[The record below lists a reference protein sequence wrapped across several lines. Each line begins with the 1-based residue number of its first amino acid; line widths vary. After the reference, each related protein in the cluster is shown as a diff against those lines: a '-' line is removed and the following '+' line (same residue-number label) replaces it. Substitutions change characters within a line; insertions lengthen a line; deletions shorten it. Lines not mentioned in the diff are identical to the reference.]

1 MRLLPMAGD
10 PSGSGA
16 NMSLRT
22 GTFRIRDQ
30 QAGLPGLMGRRG
42 VPLGVPLPFL
52 VTGSCLAALAG
63 LLFPFVLPEA
73 LVNRGQ
79 PHVLALVHTVTLGW
93 LTMTILGAS
102 QQLTPV
108 IAVTPLRLTKLTPL
122 VYPLYLSGV
131 LALLVGF
138 WFFLPWLLVLG
149 GSLVIVAVLCYVA
162 ILMTTLLF
170 ASKRPLTVFY
180 LFSALL
186 YLCLV
191 VGLGITAAL
200 NFVYGFLG
208 LGALLVLPLHVT
220 LGVAGWL
227 TNTLVGVSYTLVRLF
242 ALVHDHDDRLG
253 WAVLGL
259 LNLGIVSLAL
269 GLLGGAAWMTLPGG
283 LMLAVSAWLF
293 GWDYWRML
301 RRRRRRPLDVTQY
314 HGIAALVCFLVA
326 ATALPALMV
335 GGSSLATWPV
345 ALLLCLLI
353 GWTGQ
358 SVVGYLYKIVPFLV
372 WHSRYGPLVGHQK
385 VPLMRELVHERLAW
399 ACFWLLNAGLI
410 LLIPASILGWDGLLR
425 LGAAFVGGSLLGA
438 ASNVFGV
445 VRHLE
450 WKLSTLRS

>member
-1 MRLLPMAGD
+1 M
-10 PSGSGA
+10 
-16 NMSLRT
+16 T
-22 GTFRIRDQ
+22 DQ
-30 QAGLPGLMGRRG
+30 QAGGLPGMMGRRG

-52 VTGSCLAALAG
+52 VTGICLAALAG
-63 LLFPFVLPEA
+63 LLLPFVLPEA
-73 LVNRGQ
+73 LINRGQ

-108 IAVTPLRLTKLTPL
+108 IAVTPLRFKALAPV
-122 VYPLYLSGV
+122 VYPLYLAGV
-131 LALLVGF
+131 LVLLGGF
-138 WFFLPWLLVLG
+138 WLFLPGLLALG
-149 GSLVIVAVLCYVA
+149 GSLVIVAVLGYVI
-162 ILMTTLLF
+162 ILASTLF
-170 ASKRPLTVFY
+170 QASKRPLTVFY
-180 LFSALL
+180 LFAALL

-191 VGLGITAAL
+191 VSLGLTAAL
-200 NFVYGFLG
+200 NFIYGFLG
-208 LGALLVLPLHVT
+208 LGVLLILPLHVT

-227 TNTLVGVSYTLVRLF
+227 TNTLIGVSYTLVRLF

-259 LNLGIVSLAL
+259 LNVGIIGLAL
-269 GLLGGAAWMTLPGG
+269 GLLEGITWLALAGAISLTL
-283 LMLAVSAWLF
+283 SAWLF

-301 RRRRRRPLDVTQY
+301 RHRRRRPLDVTQY
-314 HGIAALVCFLVA
+314 HGLAALLCFISG
-326 ATALPALMV
+326 ATALPIAITVGSALT
-335 GGSSLATWPV
+335 AWPV

-358 SVVGYLYKIVPFLV
+358 SIVGYLYKIVPFLV

-399 ACFWLLNAGLI
+399 ACFWLLNGGLVLLLPAVLLSWEGLI
-410 LLIPASILGWDGLLR
+410 C
-425 LGAAFVGGSLLGA
+425 LGAALVGISLVGA
-438 ASNVFGV
+438 AINVLSV